1 VSARLLALVA
11 TLAVT
16 LTACGGPDPEELVS
30 GAAQALEDAGTASFE
45 MRVVTAGQGDTDV
58 VAAGAQDL
66 TSGALRMDLDLGD
79 EGHRTETLLF
89 GTNVYLRSPL
99 FELFTGDTATWVRV
113 DLTDQAEDQGLDAD
127 ALLDGNTGPAAL
139 LAQLDGAAGDP
150 EELGREEVR
159 GTDTTHL
166 RVTIDTGAAIEQS
179 SPETREQLRAYAEAT
194 GLPETYPLELWVD
207 DDGLVRRI
215 RSVLDVPAGPEGT
228 GTGQD
233 AGDDPSGLTQE
244 TTLELFDFGVSVD
257 LDAPTED
264 ETVDLA
270 ELIADLEAL
279 EAADTA
285 G

>member
-11 TLAVT
+11 ALAVAV
-16 LTACGGPDPEELVS
+16 TACGGPDPEQLVS
-30 GAAQALEDAGTASFE
+30 GASGALEEAGTASFE
-45 MRVVTAGQGDTDV
+45 MRVVTAGQGDTDF
-58 VAAGAQDL
+58 VAEGAQDL
-66 TSGALRMDLDLGD
+66 ASGALRMDIDLGD
-79 EGHRTETLLF
+79 EGNRTETLLL
-89 GTNVYLRSPL
+89 GTDVFLRSPL
-99 FELFTGDTATWVRV
+99 FELFTGDTTTWIRV
-113 DLTDQAEDQGLDAD
+113 DLTDQAEEQGLDAD

-150 EELGREEVR
+150 EELGSDEIR

-166 RVTIDTGAAIEQS
+166 RVTIDTGVAIEQS

-215 RSVLDVPAGPEGT
+215 RSVLDVPDGPTGT

-233 AGDDPSGLTQE
+233 AGDDPRGLTQE

-257 LDAPTED
+257 LDAPTEE

-270 ELIADLEAL
+270 ELIADLDAL
-279 EAADTA
+279 EAADA
-285 G
+285 AA